1 MSVPALILACVT
13 FVSTSA
19 GGVFAL
25 RFRNKLHLMM
35 GFGAGVLVTAA
46 FLDLLPE
53 AIDVGSKVQVS
64 VDALMLVVVAGFF
77 AFHILERFV
86 AVHSCPEGDCHAEQH
101 QHIGLLGAG
110 GLSFHSFL
118 DGVAIGAGFQVNTA
132 LGILIAL
139 AVITHD
145 FSDGLNTVIV
155 MLANKNSSRRSLLLL
170 AVDAITPVL
179 GVLSAQLFTI
189 PQGVLAYLLAF
200 FAGFFLYIGASDMLP
215 EAHREKSSLWVLG
228 TTLLGVTLM
237 VALTRIL

>member
-1 MSVPALILACVT
+1 MSVPALVLACIT
-13 FVSTSA
+13 FVSTGA
-19 GGVFAL
+19 GGLFAL
-25 RFRNKLHLMM
+25 RFRDKLHLLM

-53 AIDVGSKVQVS
+53 AVDLGSEARVS
-64 VDALMLVVVAGFF
+64 VGALMLVVVAGFF

-86 AVHSCPEGDCHAEQH
+86 AIHSCPEGDCQAEQH
-101 QHIGLLGAG
+101 QHIGVLGAG

-118 DGVAIGAGFQVNTA
+118 DGVAIGAGFQVSTA

-145 FSDGLNTVIV
+145 FSDGLNTVTV
-155 MLANKNSSRRSLLLL
+155 MLANKNTPRRSLLLL
-170 AVDAITPVL
+170 LVDATTPIL
-179 GVLSAQLFTI
+179 GALSALLFTI
-189 PQGVLAYLLAF
+189 PPGALAYLLAF